1 MTDPSACCPS
11 RKADPAGALFRT
23 SARVISAARIASTIA
38 RAAELLETIR
48 DKATAEGMQG
58 IYDKYVISPDR
69 IADIVAFAV
78 DAPEER
84 VINEFT
90 IGPANQPW

>member
-23 SARVISAARIASTIA
+23 SARV
-38 RAAELLETIR
+38 
-48 DKATAEGMQG
+48 